1 MSKAFQFLAKA
12 AILTS
17 VALSSNVATAA
28 QDGRIKNVVLVHGA
42 FADGS
47 GWQAVTDRLTK
58 DGFKV
63 SIVQEPQTSLQDD
76 IDATKRVLDQQDGPV
91 VLVGHSYGGL
101 VITDAGNDPKVKS
114 LVYAAAFMPEAGD
127 SLLSL
132 VKTMPLPS
140 EDIKATKDGYL
151 YLDPAKFA
159 QDFAADLP
167 KKTAAFMAVS
177 QVLPSQKAFSAPT
190 TKAAWH
196 DKPAFAIVS
205 TKDKAINPQL
215 ERWMYKRGGAHVTE
229 VNSSHAVYIS
239 NPRIV
244 VDVIEKA
251 ARVSE

>member
-1 MSKAFQFLAKA
+1 MSGIFKSFA
-12 AILTS
+12 AVLTS
-17 VALSSNVATAA
+17 AIAFSGAALADQAKVTN
-28 QDGRIKNVVLVHGA
+28 IVLVHGA

-47 GWQAVTDRLTK
+47 GWRPVADRLTH

-63 SIVQEPQTSLQDD
+63 SIVQEPETSLQDD
-76 IDATKRVLDQQDGPV
+76 IQATQRILDQQDGPV

-114 LVYAAAFMPEAGD
+114 LVYVAAFMPEAGD

-132 VKTMPLPS
+132 AKTMPLPN

-159 QDFAADLP
+159 ADFAADLP
-167 KKTAAFMAVS
+167 KATAAFMATS
-177 QVLPSQKAFSAPT
+177 QVYTAQKAFSTPT

-196 DKPAFAIVS
+196 DKPAYAIVS
-205 TKDKAINPQL
+205 TADKAINPDL

-229 VNSSHAVYIS
+229 IKSSHAVYIS
-239 NPRIV
+239 NPKAVAQI
-244 VDVIEKA
+244 IEEA
-251 ARVSE
+251 ARAAK